1 MKICN
6 ILFLIPFIFFSCK
19 KSDSVNKPQG
29 STVIPEANFQISKV
43 VKTELNEVD
52 ISYNVTEVSTGD
64 FSTVYFE
71 WSTDPDFK
79 INSTTVPLTAST
91 VMQTFIYHVGNL
103 KEFTRYYG
111 RLSATYRNVKSFS
124 SIKEWITDSLKII
137 RAGEQGILRGF
148 NKGDTTFVHTNIMD
162 ISGTNS
168 KVFIGP
174 FECPVVKDNGS
185 GITFSV
191 PASIP
196 AGKYVF
202 RVITHGMDAQA
213 SDSAE
218 VLRGSWQLIPSPD
231 IPLNPF
237 GSSSG
242 LMFFG
247 TCNSSQKGYIIGGIY
262 FNGPQVPAPH
272 QDVPEYFIEF
282 DPVSQN
288 WMKKYPASPR
298 YFMNPNCHYYNNSIY
313 LIGATHES
321 IYDPNIGTRYR
332 IVRKMMRLDLTTLN
346 WSEMN
351 DLPYNNIHSPLSF
364 EFNNEWYVGMGADS
378 STGVFS
384 KKFWKYNPSTNLWTQ
399 LADFPGN
406 NQHFHAT
413 GFAVGQKAYVF
424 YGAIPNGIDFN
435 RELWEYS
442 PSLNSWTQVNLPPAS
457 ALPPGE
463 KYQVISYNGKAYF
476 LTAQVNVPA
485 VGGFIY
491 QPVRTC
497 LEWEPLTGVYKQV
510 SFPIE
515 GNVIRNVFKQG
526 NRFYFQSDAL
536 GYYQKI
542 PNKSYLFTIE

>member
-1 MKICN
+1 MKIYN
-6 ILFLIPFIFFSCK
+6 ILFLIPIILFSCK
-19 KSDSVNKPQG
+19 KSDSVNQQQG
-29 STVIPEANFQISKV
+29 STIIPQANFQISKV

-52 ISYNVTEVSTGD
+52 ISYIVTEVSTGD
-64 FSTVYFE
+64 FSNVYFE

-79 INSTTVPLTAST
+79 NNNSIVPLAATTST
-91 VMQTFIYHVGNL
+91 QTFIYHLGNL
-103 KEFTRYYG
+103 KEFTKYYG

-124 SIKEWITDSLKII
+124 AIKEWITDSLMII
-137 RAGEQGILRGF
+137 RAGELGIARGF
-148 NKGDTTFVHTNIMD
+148 NKGDTTFVHTNLLG

-174 FECPVVKDNGS
+174 FECPVVADNGS

-196 AGKYVF
+196 AGKYTF
-202 RVITHGMDAQA
+202 RVLTHGMDAQA

-218 VLRGSWQLIPSPD
+218 VLRGRWQLIPSPN
-231 IPLNPF
+231 IPINPF

-247 TCNSSQKGYIIGGIY
+247 TCNSPQKGYIVGGIY
-262 FNGPQVPAPH
+262 FNGPPVPPPH
-272 QDVPEYFIEF
+272 QDVPEYFVEF

-288 WMKKYPASPR
+288 WTKKYPTNPR
-298 YFMNPNCHYYNNSIY
+298 YFMNPVCHYYNNSIY
-313 LIGATHES
+313 VIGATDER
-321 IYDPNIGTRYR
+321 IYDPSYGIRSR
-332 IVRKMMRLDLTTLN
+332 IVNKMLRLDLATLN
-346 WSEMN
+346 WTEMSA
-351 DLPYNNIHSPLSF
+351 LPYNNSRSPVSF
-364 EFNNEWYVGMGADS
+364 EYNNEWYVGMGSDS
-378 STGVFS
+378 LTGLFS
-384 KKFWKYNPSTNLWTQ
+384 NKFWKYNPSSNLWTQ
-399 LADFPGN
+399 LTDFPGN
-406 NQHFHAT
+406 NQHAFAT
-413 GFAVGQKAYVF
+413 CFTVGQKAYVF

-435 RELWEYS
+435 RELWEYN
-442 PSLNSWTQVNLPPAS
+442 PSLNSWTQVNLPS
-457 ALPPGE
+457 TTALPPGE
-463 KYQVISYNGKAYF
+463 KYQIISYNGKAYF
-476 LTAQVNVPA
+476 LTAQVKSVA

-491 QPVRTC
+491 VPVRTC

-526 NRFYFQSDAL
+526 NQFYFQSDAL